1 MRNHFRPS
9 RGGKVA
15 SSNFNKMKSN
25 MPDSPF
31 IKPMQI
37 ALQYNVSL
45 LMTLHDAK
53 QQLTF
58 QLMEIYEDN
67 EAAAIADTAMEHI
80 TGWQRID
87 RVMNKTTPL
96 PDDKQKELADI
107 TKRLLLHEPVQYITG
122 HTWFAGM
129 QFFVN
134 TDVLI
139 PRPET
144 DELVAWAIA
153 DTLNKNYPEPAK
165 LNIFDIGTG
174 SGCIAIAM
182 KKKIPE
188 ATVWATDISED
199 AIKVAEKN
207 KAANLLPGQQIN
219 FLNFDFL
226 YRRSWHF
233 LGKHDVIISN
243 PPYIPEKDKDTMRPN
258 VLNYEPH
265 RALFVPSPFALTFYD
280 AIASFAAEH
289 LTEQGA
295 VFLETHEKHA
305 KDVADLFTKS
315 GFTNIEIKKDMQGK
329 ERMVRAAK

>member
-1 MRNHFRPS
+1 
-9 RGGKVA
+9 
-15 SSNFNKMKSN
+15 
-25 MPDSPF
+25 
-31 IKPMQI
+31 
-37 ALQYNVSL
+37 
-45 LMTLHDAK
+45 MTLHDAK
-53 QQLTF
+53 QQLIF
-58 QLMEIYEDN
+58 QLMELYDDN
-67 EAAAIADTAMEHI
+67 EAAAITDIVMEHL

-96 PDDKQKELADI
+96 PDDKQKELAEI
-107 TKRLLLHEPVQYITG
+107 TTRLLKHEPVQYITG
-122 HTWFAGM
+122 YTWFAGM
-129 QFFVN
+129 KFYVN
-134 TDVLI
+134 KNVLI

-153 DTLNKNYPEPAK
+153 DTLNKNYPEPDK

-188 ATVWATDISED
+188 ATVWAGDISEE

-207 KAANLLPGQQIN
+207 KAVNLLPEQKIN

-243 PPYIPEKDKDTMRPN
+243 PPYIPEKDKGTMRNN

-265 RALFVPSPFALTFYD
+265 RALFVPTSYPLSFYD

-295 VFLETHEKHA
+295 VFLETHEKYA
-305 KDVADLFTKS
+305 KDAVALFTKT
-315 GFTNIEIKKDMQGK
+315 GFTQTEIKKDMQGK
-329 ERMVRAAK
+329 ERMVRVAR